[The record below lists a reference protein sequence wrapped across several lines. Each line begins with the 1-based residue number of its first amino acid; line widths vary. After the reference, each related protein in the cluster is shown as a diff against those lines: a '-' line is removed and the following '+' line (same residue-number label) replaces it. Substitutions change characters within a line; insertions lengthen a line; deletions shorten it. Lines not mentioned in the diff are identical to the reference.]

1 MADKTTKRSI
11 LDDILAHVTV
21 TDANGRIHI
30 DASSLKTNPDKT
42 REIQEALSE
51 EGLYVSKRT
60 DGREQ
65 HTYYNDGDPGSITC
79 FGLLI
84 KTDPTQAIHHIDN
97 ALNDTNLSKIDILK
111 LQIALNA
118 CTDDPKEKI
127 IVDGIIGPQT
137 ANRLADHLARQM
149 INPDLNSGI
158 GKALQKYAAPA
169 KLNALGMEARRET
182 SHRFNNS
189 ATHAHHD
196 EHEHTYKPS
205 KPEGS
210 ENLDTN
216 SGNLTLQAPIKNMRI
231 TSTLKER
238 WNKSHQG
245 VDMNTE
251 KSGDANI
258 GEPISAPA
266 NAVVAYAG
274 PAGGYGNLISLYH
287 GHGVYTQ
294 YGHVRGTNHL
304 SRGQT
309 IQSGKNFAQI
319 GNAGGVDTHLHF
331 EVIIQRGNTG
341 YVIDPQKALA
351 PGVDLYDPKVQD
363 RLIADAD
370 SKLAKNTSDAFE
382 GRVASFDEH
391 RYDKTLIAANTTND
405 KPTIV

>member
-1 MADKTTKRSI
+1 MADKIEKRSI
-11 LDDILAHVTV
+11 LDDILAQVTV

-30 DASSLKTNPDKT
+30 DASSLKKDPDKT
-42 REIQEALSE
+42 RKIQEALSE

-65 HTYYNDGDPGSITC
+65 HPYYKDGDPGSVTC

-97 ALNDTNLSKIDILK
+97 ALNDTNLSKRDILK

-127 IVDGIIGPQT
+127 TVDGIIGPQT

-149 INPDLNSGI
+149 INPDPNSAL
-158 GKALQKYAAPA
+158 GKALQQHADPT
-169 KLNALGMEARRET
+169 KLKAIGLEAQKQT
-182 SHRFNNS
+182 SQRFNDS
-189 ATHAHHD
+189 AKHAHHD
-196 EHEHTYKPS
+196 EHEQTYKPS

-210 ENLDTN
+210 KNLDTN
-216 SGNLTLQAPIKNMRI
+216 SGSLTLQAPIENMRI
-231 TSTLKER
+231 TSRLKQR
-238 WNKSHQG
+238 WDKSHQG

-266 NAVVAYAG
+266 SAVVAYAG
-274 PAGGYGNLISLYH
+274 KAGGYGNLISLYH

-304 SRGQT
+304 SRGQI
-309 IQSGKNFAQI
+309 IQSGENFAQI

-331 EVIIQRGNTG
+331 EVIIERGNTG

-351 PGVDLYDPKVQD
+351 SGVDLYDPKVQD
-363 RLIADAD
+363 RLIADAN
-370 SKLAKNTSDAFE
+370 SKITKNTSDAFE
-382 GRVASFDEH
+382 NRVASFDEH
-391 RYDKTLIAANTTND
+391 RYDATLIASNTTVN
-405 KPTIV
+405 KPPSA